1 MIEALMFVLGVLA
14 VLLYQ
19 FLVNSYY
26 RIKQEVRMLR
36 MQKESLQRQISDWT
50 EFYQWKAANQ

>member
-1 MIEALMFVLGVLA
+1 MIEALMFILGVLT

-26 RIKQEVRMLR
+26 RIKREVQILR
-36 MQKESLQRQISDWT
+36 MEKESLRRQISDWT
-50 EFYQWKAANQ
+50 EFYKWKATNP

>member
-1 MIEALMFVLGVLA
+1 MIEALMFILGVFA

-26 RIKQEVRMLR
+26 RIKREVQMLR
-36 MQKESLQRQISDWT
+36 MEKESLRRQISDWT
-50 EFYQWKAANQ
+50 EFYKWKDTNP

>member
-1 MIEALMFVLGVLA
+1 MIEALMFILGVFA

-26 RIKQEVRMLR
+26 RIKREVQMLR
-36 MQKESLQRQISDWT
+36 MEKESLRRQISDWG
-50 EFYQWKAANQ
+50 EFYKWKATNQ